1 MSTTR
6 QQILIMGG
14 TSGIGLATGKH
25 LATTGVNLCVT
36 GRDRTKLQTA
46 VAEIGHDCIG
56 RAVDATD
63 RQQLEALLREI
74 GSLDHLILTLS
85 GGDGAG
91 PFASLDL
98 EKLRQGFDAKFW
110 PHVTT
115 AQAALPHLRPN
126 GSITF
131 VTAASA
137 GGHLPGTAGLAAIN
151 GALNAIIPVLA
162 VELKPVRVN
171 AVSPGVIDTAW
182 WDKWPADQKAAL
194 FADLAASSPVGRVGR
209 AEDIAD
215 AIGFLVGNS
224 FITGQVLQCDGGI
237 QLR

>member
-6 QQILIMGG
+6 QHILVMGG
-14 TSGIGLATGKH
+14 SSGIGHATAKYLASTGAD
-25 LATTGVNLCVT
+25 LWIA
-36 GRDRTKLQTA
+36 GRNKQKLDA
-46 VAEIGHDCIG
+46 AIAEIGHGCTG

-63 RQQLEALLREI
+63 RGQIDALLTEI
-74 GSLDHLILTLS
+74 GALDHLILTLS

-110 PHVTT
+110 PHVMT
-115 AQAALPHLRPN
+115 AQAVLPYLRST

-209 AEDIAD
+209 AEDVAG
-215 AIGFLVGNS
+215 AIGFLVGNG
-224 FITGQVLQCDGGI
+224 FVTGQVLQCDGGI